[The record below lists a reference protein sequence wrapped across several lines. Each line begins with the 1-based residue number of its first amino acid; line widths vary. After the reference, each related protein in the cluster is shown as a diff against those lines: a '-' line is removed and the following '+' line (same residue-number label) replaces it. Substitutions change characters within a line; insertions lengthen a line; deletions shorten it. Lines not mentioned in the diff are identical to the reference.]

1 MKNEV
6 TTAVGE
12 IKASLDLLRRHFDWD
27 RSVHR
32 LNELNALAED
42 PELWTNQDRA
52 QKILRERTR
61 LETQITAV
69 RAIETNLN
77 DQLEMIELAEMEGDT
92 ALVAEAEKSL
102 YSIKNDVAKRE
113 MDSLLSGE
121 LDGNDAYLQINAGA
135 GGTEAQDWAGI
146 VLRMYT
152 RWADKRGLKAAMM
165 DIQDGEVAGVKSATL
180 EITGEAAFGWLKSE
194 SGVHRLVR
202 ISPYDSSARRHT
214 SFCSVAVTPVVDDEI
229 DIKIEDKDLRVDTYR
244 SGGAGGQHVNK
255 TESAIRL
262 THLPTGIVVA
272 CQNERSQHKNRAA
285 AMKML
290 KAKMYERE
298 VMMRDAEKQVREDA
312 KTDIAFGH
320 QIRSYVL
327 QPYQMVKDLR
337 TGYQTSDTGGVLD
350 GDLDEIM
357 QSCLARKLNDE
368 KTGKKVAY
376 EDID

>member
-1 MKNEV
+1 
-6 TTAVGE
+6 
-12 IKASLDLLRRHFDWD
+12 
-27 RSVHR
+27 
-32 LNELNALAED
+32 
-42 PELWTNQDRA
+42 
-52 QKILRERTR
+52 LRERTR

-77 DQLEMIELAEMEGDT
+77 DQLEMIELAEMEGDA

-102 YSIKNDVAKRE
+102 YSIKQDVAKRE

-165 DIQDGEVAGVKSATL
+165 DIQDGEVAGIKSATM

-262 THLPTGIVVA
+262 THMPTGIVVA

-290 KAKMYERE
+290 KAKLYERE
-298 VMMRDAEKQVREDA
+298 VMMRDAEKQQREDS

-337 TGYQTSDTGGVLD
+337 TGFQTSDTGGVLD

-357 QSCLARKLNDE
+357 QSCLAQKLNEE

>member
-1 MKNEV
+1 M
-6 TTAVGE
+6 
-12 IKASLDLLRRHFDWD
+12 
-27 RSVHR
+27 
-32 LNELNALAED
+32 
-42 PELWTNQDRA
+42 
-52 QKILRERTR
+52 RERTR

-77 DQLEMIELAEMEGDT
+77 DQLEMIELAEMEGD
-92 ALVAEAEKSL
+92 AGLVAEAEKSL
-102 YSIKNDVAKRE
+102 YAIKNDVAKRE

-357 QSCLARKLNDE
+357 QSCLAQKLNEE
-368 KTGKKVAY
+368 KTGKKVSY

>member
-1 MKNEV
+1 M
-6 TTAVGE
+6 
-12 IKASLDLLRRHFDWD
+12 
-27 RSVHR
+27 
-32 LNELNALAED
+32 
-42 PELWTNQDRA
+42 
-52 QKILRERTR
+52 RERTR

-77 DQLEMIELAEMEGDT
+77 DQLEMIELAEMEGDA

-102 YSIKNDVAKRE
+102 YSIKQDVAKRE

-165 DIQDGEVAGVKSATL
+165 DIQDGEVAGIKSATM

-262 THLPTGIVVA
+262 THMPTGIVVA

-290 KAKMYERE
+290 KAKLYERE
-298 VMMRDAEKQVREDA
+298 VMMRDAEKQQREDS

-337 TGYQTSDTGGVLD
+337 TGFQTSDTGGVLD

-357 QSCLARKLNDE
+357 QSCLAQKLNEE